1 MTDTKRL
8 EEKIKESGITKVHI
22 GKKLNLTPYGLSKKI
37 KGITEFKAEEISR
50 ICKILNIA
58 DLQEKEDIFFAKL
71 IDSKSTKTA

>member
-22 GKKLNLTPYGLSKKI
+22 AKKLNLTPYGLSKKI

-50 ICKILNIA
+50 
-58 DLQEKEDIFFAKL
+58 EDIFFAKL